1 MRKAT
6 QANVVL
12 YLFSLHFLWC
22 LFSILSKC
30 LYLLIFYCIIL
41 AACLSL
47 PHIEQMSSLH
57 FFQEQCLRRCIQET
71 VAGAHFLCDRCAME
85 AWQLLSCSLVP
96 SLYPSLLFL
105 PLSNQLQQRAALFV
119 LTSPWLPADL
129 WSTKDLDL
137 TLATHTYSHARTH
150 TTATAASLSF
160 LLVNPES

>member
-6 QANVVL
+6 QADSVFVFSSIFF
-12 YLFSLHFLWC
+12 LFFS
-22 LFSILSKC
+22 SILSKC
-30 LYLLIFYCIIL
+30 LYLLIIYCIIL

-47 PHIEQMSSLH
+47 THIDQMSFLH

-71 VAGAHFLCDRCAME
+71 VAGAYFLCDRCAME

-96 SLYPSLLFL
+96 FLYSSLLFL

-119 LTSPWLPADL
+119 LTSLWLPADL

-137 TLATHTYSHARTH
+137 TLATHTHTHARTH
-150 TTATAASLSF
+150 TTATVASLSF
-160 LLVNPES
+160 LLINLKS